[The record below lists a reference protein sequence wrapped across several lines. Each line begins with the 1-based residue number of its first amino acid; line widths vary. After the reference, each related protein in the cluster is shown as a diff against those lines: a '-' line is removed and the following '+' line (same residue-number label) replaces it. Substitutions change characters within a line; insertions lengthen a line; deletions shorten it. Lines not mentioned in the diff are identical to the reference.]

1 MSGPAPAHGDMV
13 IDHAGTSVADLA
25 RAQRFY
31 ADVFGFVIVEDEF
44 ALADHGLRG
53 VVLRNRV
60 GARVELFEKA
70 GSTAM
75 RATDPIAGAALHGWF
90 QLAFATPDVPGQY
103 ARVTAA
109 GATPVKPPFIAPDGR
124 TTVAFV
130 ADPDGNLIELIERSA

>member
-1 MSGPAPAHGDMV
+1 MSTSANTDMV

-25 RAQRFY
+25 RAYKFY
-31 ADVFGFVIVEDEF
+31 ADVFGFTIVEDDF
-44 ALADHGLRG
+44 ALPAHGLRG
-53 VVLRNRV
+53 MVLRNSV

-75 RATDPIAGAALHGWF
+75 RPADPIGGAALHGWF
-90 QLAFATPDVPGQY
+90 QLAFATPDVPGQF

-109 GATPVKPPFIAPDGR
+109 GATPIKPPFIAPDGR

-130 ADPDGNLIELIERSA
+130 ADPDGNLIELIERRA